1 MGLKTILNI
10 FLKTEIIKTLFY
22 GYIFSNSLFRPQLIL
37 FRGTKIQIGKSAKIM
52 FNKQAKVYLNQ
63 SWCNINPFGTL
74 FLMRENSKLI
84 VTGQFSFLYG
94 SSIYIN
100 KDATLELGSGYCN
113 INSSISCF
121 DRISI
126 GDGVYI
132 SEQVLIRDSDNHQI
146 SDEGSVTLPIR
157 IGNHVW
163 IGAKATILKGVTIG
177 DGAVIAA
184 GAIVNKDVPANTLV
198 GGIPAKVLRN
208 NINWK

>member
-1 MGLKTILNI
+1 MGLKTVLNI
-10 FLKTEIIKTLFY
+10 LMKTKIIKTLFY
-22 GYIFSNSLFRPQLIL
+22 GFRFSDSILKPQLIL
-37 FRGTKIQIGKSAKIM
+37 FRGTKTQIDRTSKIM
-52 FNKQAKVYLNQ
+52 FSKQAKLYLNQ
-63 SWCNINPFGTL
+63 SWCDINPFSTL

-94 SSIYIN
+94 TSLYIN
-100 KDATLELGSGYCN
+100 QGATLELGSGYCN

-121 DRISI
+121 EHISI

-132 SEQVLIRDSDNHQI
+132 SEQVLIRDSDDHKI
-146 SDEGSVTLPIR
+146 SEESPVTLPIR

-163 IGAKATILKGVTIG
+163 IGVKAIILKGVTIG

-184 GAIVNKDVPANTLV
+184 GSIVNKDVPAYSLV

>member
-1 MGLKTILNI
+1 MGFKSVVNILIKTR
-10 FLKTEIIKTLFY
+10 IIKTLFY
-22 GYIFSNSLFRPQLIL
+22 GFRFSKSILKPQFIL
-37 FRGTKIQIGKSAKIM
+37 FRGAKTQIDKSAKIH
-52 FNKQAKVYLNQ
+52 FSKEAKVYLNQ
-63 SWCNINPFGTL
+63 SWCDINPFSTL

-94 SSIYIN
+94 TSLYIN
-100 KDATLELGSGYCN
+100 QGATLELGSGYCN

-121 DRISI
+121 EHISI

-132 SEQVLIRDSDNHQI
+132 SEQVLIRDSDDHEI
-146 SDEGSVTLPIR
+146 SDRGPVTLPIR

-184 GAIVNKDVPANTLV
+184 GAIVNKNVPANTLV